1 MKRIFIAA
9 SLALFSFAASAQR
22 NTLLEQSFWRNQPN
36 AEAVKAEVAK
46 GSNPSELNRQAMDAV
61 VMAINSGAPN
71 ETIKYLL
78 EQPGNDV
85 NKITHD
91 GRIYLHWATAKG
103 NIEIMQLLIDKDS
116 KASMVDAHGTTPLN
130 FAAGNGL
137 TPEVI
142 DLCVKAG
149 ANLKKDVNQDG
160 ANVLLLAVAGDK
172 DLAITNYLVSKGLDI
187 KSVDKN
193 GNNIFGYAARSG
205 NVNLL
210 KALVQKGITPN
221 DNAIVVASQGGRR
234 GTTLSLEFFEY
245 LESLGVKPTATT
257 KAGENVLHFLV
268 RRPNQK
274 EIIEHFLAKG
284 VNVNQADEEGN
295 TPFIFAAASNR
306 DLATLGLLAS
316 KVSNINQTNN
326 KGESALSLAVKGNSP
341 EVVKFLIEKGADVK
355 VTNKDGENL
364 LAYLVQSYSAGGFG
378 GPGGPQ
384 GAPQGGPQGGGEG
397 RGGFG
402 PKTEDF
408 DAKLKMLEE
417 KGLTAST
424 PQKNGNTLYHLAV
437 MKNDLGLLKRIQALG
452 IDVNAKNSEGITAL
466 HKAAMI
472 AKDDT
477 VMKYLVSIGAKKEAV
492 TNFNETAFDLASEN
506 ESLSKSKI
514 SITFLK

>member
-22 NTLLEQSFWRNQPN
+22 NTLLEQSFWRTQPN

-46 GSNPSELNRQAMDAV
+46 GSNPSELNRQAMDPV
-61 VMAINSGAPN
+61 VIAINTGAPN

-103 NIEIMQLLIDKDS
+103 NIEIMQLLIAKGS

-130 FAAGNGL
+130 FAAGNGI

-210 KALVQKGITPN
+210 KALAQKGITPN

-234 GTTLSLEFFEY
+234 GATLNLEFFEY

-306 DLATLGLLAS
+306 DLATLDLLLS

-355 VTNKDGENL
+355 VTNKDSENL
-364 LAYLVQSYSAGGFG
+364 LAYLIQSYSAGGFG
-378 GPGGPQ
+378 G
-384 GAPQGGPQGGGEG
+384 QGGPQGGS
-397 RGGFG
+397 GFG

-477 VMKYLVSIGAKKEAV
+477 IMKYLVSVGAKKEAV